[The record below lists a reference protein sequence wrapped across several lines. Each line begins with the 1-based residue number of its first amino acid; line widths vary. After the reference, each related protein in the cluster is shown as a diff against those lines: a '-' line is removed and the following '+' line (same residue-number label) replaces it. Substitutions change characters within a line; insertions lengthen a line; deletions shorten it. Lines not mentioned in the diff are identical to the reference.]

1 MKVILLRDVAKLGKR
16 FSVVEV
22 PNGYALNQLIP
33 KGMVEAAT
41 AENLKRVGARM
52 EKQQSTKVSNESDF
66 GAALAAL
73 QATPVTLAVQANAQG
88 HLFKGVKAT
97 DIAAAA
103 ATAGHAIPVDSI
115 ILIEPIKSLG
125 AHQVSARLGTARG
138 EFTLTLVSK

>member
-1 MKVILLRDVAKLGKR
+1 MKEILLRDVAKLGKR

-41 AENLKRVGARM
+41 PENLKRVGARM
-52 EKQQSTKVSNESDF
+52 EKQQSTKNSNESDF

-73 QATPVTLAVQANAQG
+73 QLTPVTLYVQANAQG
-88 HLFKGVKAT
+88 HLFKSVKAT

-103 ATAGHAIPVDSI
+103 ATAGHGIPVDSI
-115 ILIEPIKSLG
+115 ILTEPIKSLG
-125 AHQVSARLGTARG
+125 DHRVCATLGGVSG
-138 EFTLTLVSK
+138 EFTLAIVSK